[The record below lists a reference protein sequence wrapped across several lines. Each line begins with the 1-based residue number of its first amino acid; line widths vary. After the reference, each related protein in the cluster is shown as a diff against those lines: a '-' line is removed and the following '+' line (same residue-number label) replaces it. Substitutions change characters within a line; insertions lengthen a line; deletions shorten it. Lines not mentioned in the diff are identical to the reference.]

1 MRQAF
6 DLFQREMLAQHG
18 RMYRTISA
26 YELVEGANDTLCMSF
41 AQLSAHMMVHSRMY
55 SSSSA
60 MYIQAWPALANA
72 PHAPSPEPSHAPSR
86 SPSPSPSALA
96 LALAPALALTLALA
110 LAISMSVSCPRLG

>member
-6 DLFQREMLAQHG
+6 DLFQREVLAQHG
-18 RMYRTISA
+18 RMYRTILA

-72 PHAPSPEPSHAPSR
+72 PRMRPRPSPRMRPR
-86 SPSPSPSALA
+86 PSPSP
-96 LALAPALALTLALA
+96 
-110 LAISMSVSCPRLG
+110 CPRP